1 MRASDIGL
9 GDMAIVEMGD
19 GEQSLAQVIQL
30 EGEEVSLQVF
40 GGGKGLSTQATVR
53 FLGHPTQVTYSPNI
67 LGRVFRGDGTPI
79 DGGPD
84 LSGDRQVDI
93 GGPSVNPVTRIV
105 PSKMIRTNVPMIDVF
120 NCLVESQKIPIFSV
134 AGEPFNQLLARIAIQ
149 ADADIIAFGGMGLIF
164 DDYYFFRSTFEDE
177 NIFPRTVMFVNQA
190 SDPIVER
197 VLVPDM
203 VLKIAERFAVE
214 EHKRVLVL
222 MTDMTA
228 YADALKEIGISMER
242 VPSNRG
248 YIGDLYSQLAVRYER
263 ACSYRGA
270 GSVTILTVTTMPGND
285 VTHPVPDNT
294 GYITEGQFYLHDG
307 MIDPFGSLS
316 RLKQNV
322 IGKATR
328 EDHAQLM
335 NTMIRLYAGGKEAQ
349 QKQAM
354 AFDLSAYD
362 HQLIKFAELF
372 TTRFMALNVSLPLE
386 QALDLGWQTLAECFE
401 PHELLMK
408 QALID
413 KYYPPKAPLPRLAH
427 RGQPEEVARMA
438 DIALSKSSL
447 QQQRD
452 RLRLFERFLP
462 SLELKRQQLTA
473 EYKKAVQVLAEAEQ
487 GADQASRAL
496 TALLPI
502 LGSARMKLSGLVRI
516 RHVEVAEEDVL
527 GLRLPTLRAVE
538 FDTADYALLATPF
551 WFDDLVVCLKDMATY
566 RLVCR
571 CIASASRACR
581 ARCVASRSASTCSR
595 RCSFPTPSGISRASR
610 SSCRMSSAPR
620 W

>member
-1 MRASDIGL
+1 MLTGLGDLLRYTHATAIVGDILKMRARDIGL
-9 GDMAIVEMGD
+9 GDMAIVEIGD

-67 LGRVFRGDGTPI
+67 LGRVFRGDGEPI

-84 LSGDRQVDI
+84 LSGDRQADI

-134 AGEPFNQLLARIAIQ
+134 AGEPYNQLLARIAIQ
-149 ADADIIAFGGMGLIF
+149 ADADIIAFGGLGLIF
-164 DDYYFFRSTFEDE
+164 DDYYFFRTTFEDE

-335 NTMIRLYAGGKEAQ
+335 NTMIRLYSGGKEAQ

-362 HQLIKFAELF
+362 HQLITFAELF
-372 TTRFMALNVSLPLE
+372 TTRFMALNVSMPLE
-386 QALDLGWQTLAECFE
+386 HALDLGWQTLAECFE

-413 KYYPPKAPLPRLAH
+413 KYYPR
-427 RGQPEEVARMA
+427 
-438 DIALSKSSL
+438 KSSAAA
-447 QQQRD
+447 
-452 RLRLFERFLP
+452 
-462 SLELKRQQLTA
+462 TG
-473 EYKKAVQVLAEAEQ
+473 VQGQ
-487 GADQASRAL
+487 
-496 TALLPI
+496 T
-502 LGSARMKLSGLVRI
+502 
-516 RHVEVAEEDVL
+516 
-527 GLRLPTLRAVE
+527 
-538 FDTADYALLATPF
+538 
-551 WFDDLVVCLKDMATY
+551 
-566 RLVCR
+566 
-571 CIASASRACR
+571 
-581 ARCVASRSASTCSR
+581 
-595 RCSFPTPSGISRASR
+595 
-610 SSCRMSSAPR
+610 
-620 W
+620 